1 MSENIS
7 NFESK
12 NLFENIYIIK
22 LYSLILRTIIN
33 NNILNYKNNLKF
45 IKI

>member
-12 NLFENIYIIK
+12 KLFENIYIIK

-33 NNILNYKNNLKF
+33 NNILNYKK
-45 IKI
+45 

>member
-12 NLFENIYIIK
+12 KLFENIYKIK

-33 NNILNYKNNLKF
+33 NNILNYKK
-45 IKI
+45 

>member
-12 NLFENIYIIK
+12 NLFENICKIK

-33 NNILNYKNNLKF
+33 NNILNYKK
-45 IKI
+45 

>member
-12 NLFENIYIIK
+12 NLFENIYKIK
-22 LYSLILRTIIN
+22 LYSLILRTITY
-33 NNILNYKNNLKF
+33 NNILNYKKYF
-45 IKI
+45 